1 MNKKIIIIGLI
12 LVVALGGG
20 FLYRSINSKSGGAGH
35 AEKKEAGHKDE
46 KAGVHEEGKAG
57 HKDEKADAHK
67 EGKEG
72 HKEEKEGHEGHDEAG
87 SVKMTVEVQKQNGV
101 AVAPAKKQRLPG
113 VISVTGKVEANA
125 DKIAHVSPRISGKI
139 VTVRASLG
147 DSVSAGQALATL
159 DSVELG
165 EALGRYHQSMTK
177 LALTQSNMDR
187 IKNLVEKKIAARK
200 DILQAETDYKT
211 AQTELHT
218 DEERLSLFGFS
229 ASDLKGD
236 SHKRP
241 LLPVK
246 SPISGTITE
255 KHAIVGEL
263 SDPSKSLY
271 TVADLS
277 NVWVLVDIN
286 EKDLA
291 KVRRGQTAIVSISAF
306 PDLKLKGRITYIADL
321 VDQATRTVKA
331 RIEVSNPGRK
341 LKPEMFATVELT
353 LAADAPPVLA
363 VPEDALQDLDGKKVV
378 FVAENEAEFAA
389 RPVQTGRTAAGMV
402 EIISGLKE
410 GENYAIKGSFI
421 LKSEVKKG
429 EMTDEHGHGK

>member
-1 MNKKIIIIGLI
+1 MNKKAIIIGLI
-12 LVVALGGG
+12 LAVAAAGG
-20 FLYRSINSKSGGAGH
+20 FLYRSAQTGNS
-35 AEKKEAGHKDE
+35 
-46 KAGVHEEGKAG
+46 GVKQADS
-57 HKDEKADAHK
+57 HKDEKADGHK
-67 EGKEG
+67 EEKEG
-72 HKEEKEGHEGHDEAG
+72 GHKEEGEHKEEKEGHEGHDEAG
-87 SVKMTVEVQKQNGV
+87 SVKMTAEVQKLNGV
-101 AVAPAKKQRLPG
+101 VVATVKKQQLAG
-113 VISVTGKVEANA
+113 AINATGKVEANA
-125 DKIAHVSPRISGKI
+125 DRIAHVSPRISGKI
-139 VTVRASLG
+139 VAVRASLG
-147 DSVSAGQALATL
+147 DSVSAGQSLATL

-165 EALGRYHQSMTK
+165 EALGRYHQSKTR
-177 LALTQSNMDR
+177 LALAQSNMDR
-187 IKNLVEKKIAARK
+187 IKGLVEKKIAARK
-200 DILQAETDYKT
+200 DILQAETDYKM

-218 DEERLSLFGFS
+218 DEERLSLYGVS
-229 ASDLKGD
+229 VADIKD
-236 SHKRP
+236 DNHKRP

-246 SPISGTITE
+246 SPIGGTITE

-291 KVRRGQTAIVSISAF
+291 KVRRGQTATVSIGAF

-321 VDQATRTVKA
+321 VDESTRTVKA
-331 RIEVSNPGRK
+331 RIEVANPGRK
-341 LKPEMFATVELT
+341 LKPEMFATVELA

-363 VPEDALQDLDGKKVV
+363 VPEEALQDLDGKKVV

-389 RPVQTGRTAAGMV
+389 RPVQAGRTAAGMV
-402 EIISGLKE
+402 EIVSGLKE